1 MRFRIDVKIFLFL
14 ILFYLTKQIEI
25 YTMIMIFALIHELGH
40 LFVGLMM
47 RMKPQKLE
55 IMPFGVS
62 IAFKINPKDYNKKI
76 KNGNML
82 NMKKIMVAIA
92 GPLTNLIIIVITYN
106 LKIDIIKAMMII
118 YTNLLIILF
127 NFLPIYPLDGG
138 RILKEFIHI
147 IQGKRKSEDS
157 INNISIITTIIMTA
171 IGSILILYLKNIA
184 IFIII
189 MYLWYLVL
197 KENSRYLNK
206 KKIYDK
212 IEKINIDNT

>member
-1 MRFRIDVKIFLFL
+1 MRFRIDLKIFLFL

-47 RMKPQKLE
+47 QMKPQKLE

>member
-1 MRFRIDVKIFLFL
+1 MRFRIDLKIFLFL

-40 LFVGLMM
+40 LFIGLMLQ
-47 RMKPQKLE
+47 MKPQKLE

-82 NMKKIMVAIA
+82 NIKKMIVAIA
-92 GPLTNLIIIVITYN
+92 GPLTNIIIIVITYN

-127 NFLPIYPLDGG
+127 NLLPIYPLDGG
-138 RILKEFIHI
+138 RILKEILHI
-147 IQGKRKSEDS
+147 IQGKRKSEES
-157 INNISIITTIIMTA
+157 INNISIITTIIITA
-171 IGSILILYLKNIA
+171 IGSISILYLKNIA

-197 KENSRYLNK
+197 KENSKYLNK

>member
-47 RMKPQKLE
+47 QMKPQKLE